1 MRIVY
6 VTPFYYPV
14 VGGVEEV
21 ARRIA
26 EYMAS
31 KGRDVYVLTYNR
43 LRVDGKRSLPRKDT
57 VNNVEVIRIEP
68 NLIWSYGTYSSEIP
82 RVLEELRPDLVHVH
96 AWRHPHVF
104 QVAKVR
110 KRLKFK
116 AVIHT
121 HAPFHKLNQL
131 GLTTWLYHKTVDQI
145 RKGALREYDAVVA
158 LTPYEKN
165 LLVGKLGVKSEKI
178 KIIPNGIDDEI
189 SGVNINTAEIDMIN
203 ENPVILYV
211 GRISRSKNVDLLIK
225 AMGILTRKKLA
236 KLVLAGPDE
245 NLIAKLEGYARR
257 HGVDFH
263 YKGQVLGVEKYKL
276 YSKCTIFAHPAIYE
290 PFGITLLEAQAFGKP
305 CVITGEGG
313 QLYAAPPGMTSLH
326 AMPNPEDFGE
336 KMAALLMNEEL
347 YEKFSR
353 NARKWALRH
362 LWSKILPEYDKLYD
376 TICA

>member
-31 KGRDVYVLTYNR
+31 KGHDVYVLTYNR
-43 LRVDGKRSLPRKDT
+43 LRVDGKRSLPRKDII
-57 VNNVEVIRIEP
+57 NNVEVIRIEP
-68 NLIWSYGTYSSEIP
+68 NLIWSHGTYSSEIP

-110 KRLKFK
+110 KKLKFK

-131 GLTTWLYHKTVDQI
+131 GLPTWLYHKAVDQI

-189 SGVNINTAEIDMIN
+189 SGVNINTVEIDMIN

-225 AMGILTRKKLA
+225 AMRILTKKKMA
-236 KLVLAGPDE
+236 KLFLAGPDE
-245 NLIAKLEGYARR
+245 NLIAKLRR
-257 HGVDFH
+257 YSRKFNIGFH
-263 YKGQVLGVEKYKL
+263 YMGQVSEVEKHKL
-276 YSKCTIFAHPAIYE
+276 YSKCTVFAHPAIYE

-362 LWSKILPEYDKLYD
+362 LWSKILPAYYELYD
-376 TICA
+376 EICG

>member
-1 MRIVY
+1 MRIAY

-14 VGGVEEV
+14 VGGMEKVV
-21 ARRIA
+21 RRIA

-31 KGRDVYVLTYNR
+31 RGHDVYVLTYNR
-43 LRVDGKRSLPRKDT
+43 LRVGGELSLPQNDIINSVR
-57 VNNVEVIRIEP
+57 VIRVKP
-68 NLIWSYGTYSSEIP
+68 DFIWSSGTYSSEVP
-82 RVLEELRPDLVHVH
+82 NVLEKLKPDLVHVH

-104 QVAKVR
+104 QVAKLKR
-110 KRLKFK
+110 RLKFK

-121 HAPFHKLNQL
+121 HAPFYKLDQL
-131 GLTTWLYHKTVDQI
+131 GLTTWLYHKAVDQI
-145 RKGALREYDAVVA
+145 RKGVLREYDAVVA

-165 LLVGKLGVKSEKI
+165 LLVRKLGVKSEKI

-203 ENPVILYV
+203 ENPLILYV
-211 GRISRSKNVDLLIK
+211 GRISRSKNIDLLIK
-225 AMGILTRKKLA
+225 AMRTLTKRKMA
-236 KLVLAGPDE
+236 KLFLAGPDE
-245 NLIAKLEGYARR
+245 NLIAKLRR
-257 HGVDFH
+257 YSRKINIDFH
-263 YKGQVLGVEKYKL
+263 YMGQVSEVEKHKL

-290 PFGITLLEAQAFGKP
+290 GFGITLLEAQAFGKP

>member
-6 VTPFYYPV
+6 VTPFYYPI

-26 EYMAS
+26 EYTAS
-31 KGRDVYVLTYNR
+31 KRHDVYVLTYNR
-43 LRVDGKRSLPRKDT
+43 LRMDGKRSLPWNDT
-57 VNNVEVIRIEP
+57 INNVKVIRVEP
-68 NLIWSYGTYSSEIP
+68 NLIWSYGTYSSEVP

-104 QVAKVR
+104 QVAKL
-110 KRLKFK
+110 KKKLKFK

-131 GLTTWLYHKTVDQI
+131 RLTTWLYHKAVDQI
-145 RKGALREYDAVVA
+145 RKGVLREYDAVIA

-189 SGVNINTAEIDMIN
+189 SGVNISTAEIEMMN
-203 ENPVILYV
+203 KNPMILYV
-211 GRISRSKNVDLLIK
+211 GRISRSKNVNLLIK
-225 AMGILTRKKLA
+225 AMKMLTRKKVA

-245 NLIAKLEGYARR
+245 NLIVKLKRYSRR
-257 HGVDFH
+257 FNIDFH
-263 YKGQVLGVEKYKL
+263 YMGQISEVEKCKL

-305 CVITGEGG
+305 CVITGDGG
-313 QLYAAPPGMTSLH
+313 QLYAAPPGVTSLH
-326 AMPNPEDFGE
+326 AMPSPGDFGE
-336 KMAALLMNEEL
+336 KIATLLMSEKLYKEL
-347 YEKFSR
+347 SS

-362 LWSKILPEYDKLYD
+362 LWSKTLPEYDRLYD
-376 TICA
+376 AVCA